1 MSGTDMRNEQEN
13 PICLVDR
20 DLPDPPDIGATVDPA
35 EPHPDEPGAP
45 LDSPDARALRETP
58 EP

>member
-1 MSGTDMRNEQEN
+1 MLKEQEN

-20 DLPDPPDIGATVDPA
+20 DLPPPPENGEHLDPA

-45 LDSPDARALRETP
+45 RDAPDARPLRETS
-58 EP
+58 EPSS

>member
-1 MSGTDMRNEQEN
+1 MREEQEN

-20 DLPDPPDIGATVDPA
+20 DLPAPPDIGEQVDPA

-45 LDSPDARALRETP
+45 NDAPDARPLRETSGP
-58 EP
+58 SS

>member
-1 MSGTDMRNEQEN
+1 MLKEQEN

-45 LDSPDARALRETP
+45 HDAPDARALRETSGSSS
-58 EP
+58 

>member
-1 MSGTDMRNEQEN
+1 MLKEQEN

-20 DLPDPPDIGATVDPA
+20 DLPDPPDIGQHIDPA

-45 LDSPDARALRETP
+45 YDAPAARPLRETSGSSK
-58 EP
+58 

>member
-1 MSGTDMRNEQEN
+1 MREEQEN

-20 DLPDPPDIGATVDPA
+20 DLPPPPDNGEYLDPR

-45 LDSPDARALRETP
+45 LDAPDARALRDTSGP
-58 EP
+58 SS